1 MSFPSLLFVKHHSS
15 VGKTWWCIPDNSPI
29 KRYNI
34 VSREF
39 FPLDERLSILGFPL
53 SAWCR
58 GIAALCWSSG
68 SVVRSVYRPLVSS
81 VHEHPSYCGNDC
93 SYEPE
98 EPSLG
103 EIFAKSCKKRRRR
116 DGKSNSH
123 WTAFKLI
130 FFSVRST
137 VKSSCQLE
145 WWQEQK
151 VWIKTRFRTL
161 PCFPC
166 QFGVLVNFSTGIT
179 R

>member
-1 MSFPSLLFVKHHSS
+1 MFKDQTKIVRNNNCKMSFPSLLFVKHHSS

-130 FFSVRST
+130 FF
-137 VKSSCQLE
+137 
-145 WWQEQK
+145 
-151 VWIKTRFRTL
+151 F
-161 PCFPC
+161 
-166 QFGVLVNFSTGIT
+166 FSTQHSKVLLSARMMT
-179 R
+179 RTESMNQNTL